1 MFDVSWRITK
11 LGMVYCI
18 DLKCCDIDDDG
29 VVNTAQT
36 LNKFK
41 ESELQF
47 ADIQTERKQKLKVL
61 KNVKKE
67 GL

>member
-1 MFDVSWRITK
+1 
-11 LGMVYCI
+11 MVYCI